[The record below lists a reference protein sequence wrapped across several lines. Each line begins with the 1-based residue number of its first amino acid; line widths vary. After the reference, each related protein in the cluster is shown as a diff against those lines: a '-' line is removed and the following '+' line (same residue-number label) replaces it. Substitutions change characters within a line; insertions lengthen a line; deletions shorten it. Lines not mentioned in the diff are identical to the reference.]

1 MKRFVPLITCCYLCS
16 LFLPLT
22 LRANVLPVSETT
34 VTGAAADDYYKS
46 SRAQLKVLSSN
57 KVGQTLVASEALSS
71 TAALSGLVSGA
82 AGLAGVAYYERTG
95 KDPVYAAFDAVATA
109 ADALFV
115 PAYQA
120 FKANFVSPESYPA
133 SAAQY
138 VGVEGSVGAKLGDIV
153 DFVKN
158 SASGLYDNFKQLIA
172 NNSSSPIYD
181 EPVTGDIIST
191 PYGLVKVT
199 GTSWSYWTATDKDH
213 PPTASNGYYP
223 ISDFLDAS
231 SRQYYV
237 NSDRSRLFRFPDG
250 LFRDIY
256 YNVTS
261 TTCVPINVG
270 DPVTPNPGAIDYSGL
285 KTALS
290 SPDSALSADIKEA
303 VKNMPADQKITSS
316 DSAPETVPSSSPQ
329 PITNTQIQNFFA
341 QNTTNVYNKTLET
354 ITNNATS
361 TTTEISN
368 EVAGAA
374 AEAAKAQ
381 EEEATKE
388 TEETF
393 SPITDSAFEEPY
405 NPGEFDIPARFTQ
418 FLNNVKSSGL
428 FSFSNDF
435 FNSLPAGGSPI
446 FEIEGGIFGSHRIDL
461 SETMSGGLA
470 VLKTVLLALFGFLS
484 IRAVIMKR

>member
-1 MKRFVPLITCCYLCS
+1 M
-16 LFLPLT
+16 
-22 LRANVLPVSETT
+22 PV
-34 VTGAAADDYYKS
+34 
-46 SRAQLKVLSSN
+46 
-57 KVGQTLVASEALSS
+57 
-71 TAALSGLVSGA
+71 
-82 AGLAGVAYYERTG
+82 
-95 KDPVYAAFDAVATA
+95 
-109 ADALFV
+109 
-115 PAYQA
+115 
-120 FKANFVSPESYPA
+120 
-133 SAAQY
+133 
-138 VGVEGSVGAKLGDIV
+138 
-153 DFVKN
+153 
-158 SASGLYDNFKQLIA
+158 
-172 NNSSSPIYD
+172 
-181 EPVTGDIIST
+181 
-191 PYGLVKVT
+191 
-199 GTSWSYWTATDKDH
+199 
-213 PPTASNGYYP
+213 
-223 ISDFLDAS
+223 
-231 SRQYYV
+231 
-237 NSDRSRLFRFPDG
+237 
-250 LFRDIY
+250 
-256 YNVTS
+256 
-261 TTCVPINVG
+261 
-270 DPVTPNPGAIDYSGL
+270 
-285 KTALS
+285 
-290 SPDSALSADIKEA
+290 
-303 VKNMPADQKITSS
+303 DQKITSS
-316 DSAPETVPSSSPQ
+316 DPAPETVPSSSPQ

-393 SPITDSAFEEPY
+393 SPISDSAFEEPY

-435 FNSLPAGGSPI
+435 FNSLPGGGSPI